1 MTAAIIQTVN
11 DAPRIHE
18 DAGTGNYF
26 SVLWRRHR
34 HLNHIDAKQ
43 GRIRIRIRLP
53 ARTSGQLFVLAH
65 KGSAGHI
72 DVDVVLVIRIDDQR
86 MRVRAAASLHRGHL
100 LRTLDVTDIE
110 NANAPK
116 AIFLRC
122 WWLILILS
130 SSGWRSRRKSLR
142 TAIYATI
149 RQLARH

>member
-11 DAPRIHE
+11 DAPRIQE
-18 DAGTGNYF
+18 DAGTRNYF
-26 SVLWRRHR
+26 GVLWRSHR
-34 HLNHIDAKQ
+34 HLNHNDAKQ

-86 MRVRAAASLHRGHL
+86 MRVRAAASLRRGHL
-100 LRTLDVTDIE
+100 LRTLEVTDIE
-110 NANAPK
+110 NAHAAK

-130 SSGWRSRRKSLR
+130 RSARWRRGKYLR
-142 TAIYATI
+142 AATYTAV
-149 RQLARH
+149 RL